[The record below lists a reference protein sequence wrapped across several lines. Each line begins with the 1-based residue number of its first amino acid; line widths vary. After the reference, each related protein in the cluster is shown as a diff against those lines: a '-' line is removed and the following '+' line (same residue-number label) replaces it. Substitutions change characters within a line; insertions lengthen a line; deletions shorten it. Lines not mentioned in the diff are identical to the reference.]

1 MLGWGQKP
9 APHAA
14 FPPNALQKLLGFAQF
29 TLRKSIGLLVFL
41 IGWLVINTYQPLYI
55 LEYLFFFIDTVVN
68 NFLRGKIEGN
78 KVIH

>member
-1 MLGWGQKP
+1 M
-9 APHAA
+9 
-14 FPPNALQKLLGFAQF
+14 
-29 TLRKSIGLLVFL
+29 FL

-68 NFLRGKIEGN
+68 NFFRGKIEGK